1 MDLMSSCGADGFEK
15 YDVFLSHRGPNT
27 KRGFVGFLSKGLK
40 DAGLRPF
47 LDCEAID
54 KGQHGWTRIDHAIK
68 TTPVAV
74 VIFSESFAESE
85 WCLKELHAMLE
96 TPGVQVLP
104 VFYKVRPCDLS
115 HLETGQMA
123 GGFEKLKQRHDAT
136 VIEQWKEDLKT
147 ASKLIGWEYKVT
159 DQR

>member
-1 MDLMSSCGADGFEK
+1 MSSCGADEFEK
-15 YDVFLSHRGPNT
+15 YDVFLSHRGPDT
-27 KRGFVGFLSKGLK
+27 KTGFVGFLSEGLK
-40 DAGLRPF
+40 AAGLRPF

-54 KGQHGWTRIDHAIK
+54 KGRDAWTCIDHAIK

-96 TPGVQVLP
+96 TSGVQVLP
-104 VFYKVRPCDLS
+104 VFYKVQPCEVSYPEKGPL
-115 HLETGQMA
+115 A
-123 GGFEKLKQRHDAT
+123 GGFEKLKQRHDGT
-136 VIEQWKEDLKT
+136 VIEQWREDLRK
-147 ASKLIGWEYKVT
+147 ASKLNGWEHKAR